1 VKESKIYYIPF
12 KFRRIENLHILLW
25 LVKDACWAINLKIPA
40 LIMIIPT
47 LWVAIVITYQTRKIT
62 SEFLHNLA
70 IDFWIT
76 ANCTWMIGEFTG
88 WDANLV
94 GPYGLREFSLIP
106 FGIGLFILG
115 YYYLIY
121 ARKNDFEDQV
131 HQQTEALMQQE
142 SAKSDN

>member
-47 LWVAIVITYQTRKIT
+47 LWVAILITYQTRKIT

-121 ARKNDFEDQV
+121 ARRNDFEDQV

-142 SAKSDN
+142 SAKSGN

>member
-1 VKESKIYYIPF
+1 MKESKIYYIPY

-94 GPYGLREFSLIP
+94 GRYGLREFSLIP

-121 ARKNDFEDQV
+121 IRRNDFEEQIL
-131 HQQTEALMQQE
+131 QQTEALMQQE
-142 SAKSDN
+142 SVKSDN

>member
-88 WDANLV
+88 WDTNLV

-142 SAKSDN
+142 SAKSGN

>member
-1 VKESKIYYIPF
+1 MKESKIYYIPY

-94 GPYGLREFSLIP
+94 GRYGLREFSLIP

-121 ARKNDFEDQV
+121 IRRKDFEDQIL
-131 HQQTEALMQQE
+131 QQTEALMQQE

>member
-1 VKESKIYYIPF
+1 MKESKIYYIPF

-94 GPYGLREFSLIP
+94 GRYGLREFSLIP

-121 ARKNDFEDQV
+121 IRRKDFEDQIL
-131 HQQTEALMQQE
+131 QQTEALMQQE
-142 SAKSDN
+142 SAKSGN

>member
-94 GPYGLREFSLIP
+94 GTYGLREFSLIP

-142 SAKSDN
+142 SAKSGN

>member
-1 VKESKIYYIPF
+1 MKESKIYYIPF

-94 GPYGLREFSLIP
+94 GTYGLREFSLIP

-142 SAKSDN
+142 SAKSGN

>member
-1 VKESKIYYIPF
+1 MPF

-94 GPYGLREFSLIP
+94 GTYGLREFSLIP

-142 SAKSDN
+142 SAKSRN

>member
-47 LWVAIVITYQTRKIT
+47 LWVAILITYQTRKIT

-76 ANCTWMIGEFTG
+76 ANCTWMVGEFTG

-142 SAKSDN
+142 SAKSGN

>member
-1 VKESKIYYIPF
+1 MKESKIYYIPF

-142 SAKSDN
+142 SAKSRN

>member
-1 VKESKIYYIPF
+1 MKESKIYYIPY

-47 LWVAIVITYQTRKIT
+47 LWVAIIITYQTRKIT

-76 ANCTWMIGEFTG
+76 ANCTWMVGEFTG

-106 FGIGLFILG
+106 FGVGLFILG

-121 ARKNDFEDQV
+121 IRRKDFEDQV

-142 SAKSDN
+142 SAKSGN

>member
-94 GPYGLREFSLIP
+94 GTYGLREFSLIP

-142 SAKSDN
+142 SAKSRN

>member
-1 VKESKIYYIPF
+1 MKESKIYYIPF

-121 ARKNDFEDQV
+121 ARRNDFEDQV

-142 SAKSDN
+142 SAKSGN

>member
-1 VKESKIYYIPF
+1 MKESKIYYIPF

-94 GPYGLREFSLIP
+94 GTYGLREFSLIP

>member
-1 VKESKIYYIPF
+1 MKESKIYYIPF

-142 SAKSDN
+142 SAKSGN

>member
-1 VKESKIYYIPF
+1 MKESKIYYIPY

-88 WDANLV
+88 WDANLI
-94 GPYGLREFSLIP
+94 GRYGLREFSLVP

-121 ARKNDFEDQV
+121 IRRKDFEDQIL
-131 HQQTEALMQQE
+131 QQTEALMQQE
-142 SAKSDN
+142 SAKSGN

>member
-1 VKESKIYYIPF
+1 MKESKIYYIPF

-47 LWVAIVITYQTRKIT
+47 LWVAILITYQTRKIT

-76 ANCTWMIGEFTG
+76 ANCTWMVGEFTG

-121 ARKNDFEDQV
+121 ARRNDFEDQV

-142 SAKSDN
+142 SAKSGN